1 MLLLRMELNHRMDHQ
16 SQALLAAA
24 SHPDSLLVVDWLG
37 AAVRVVAGD
46 VALVLAVALVVALL
60 ACRQA

>member
-1 MLLLRMELNHRMDHQ
+1 MECRHQ
-16 SQALLAAA
+16 NQLAVPLARYSVAA
-24 SHPDSLLVVDWLG
+24 SALDSLLAVLGGLVVVSL
-37 AAVRVVAGD
+37 VVAGD